1 MTQIKKRVIIYNVG
15 EIEASVSAGRL
26 DAGFEK
32 GDGEMKKSIFTA
44 EELEE
49 LRRFDEEIDRA
60 EFTIDDY
67 ELSDYIDDLLFP
79 ERVVV
84 RERQR
89 QNYQKRGG
97 YAANKEKID
106 AYYQKNKDRVRE
118 THKAWYEANKERI
131 KAQQKAYRD
140 RKKAEALAAANA

>member
-1 MTQIKKRVIIYNVG
+1 
-15 EIEASVSAGRL
+15 
-26 DAGFEK
+26 
-32 GDGEMKKSIFTA
+32 MKKSIFTA

-49 LRRFDEEIDRA
+49 LRRFDEEIDKA
-60 EFTIDDY
+60 EMTVEDFA
-67 ELSDYIDDLLFP
+67 LSDYIDDLLFP
-79 ERVVV
+79 HKVAT

-89 QNYQKRGG
+89 ENYKKRGG

-118 THKAWYEANKERI
+118 THKAWYEANKERV
-131 KAQQKAYRD
+131 KAQQKAYRE